1 MTRTA
6 DQFSAYAAQLREEF
20 DHAFSL
26 PARVETTS
34 GRHLLAIRVAGHP
47 YALNP
52 EEIAG
57 LQVDQA
63 VVPVPGMLPEW
74 LGLAGIRGGLVP
86 VFSLAMLLGYE
97 RPTPTRPRWLAVCG
111 SGQLFGLAFDEF
123 ERHLNLA
130 PSQIAAADSVNTKT
144 EHVLAVAQAE
154 DMPRP
159 VISIPSIAAEITRR
173 CATVTASKEK

>member
-1 MTRTA
+1 MTETA
-6 DQFSAYAAQLREEF
+6 GNFAAQLRDEF

-26 PARVETTS
+26 PARVETGR
-34 GRHLLAIRVAGHP
+34 GRHLLAIRVAGHS
-47 YALNP
+47 YAVNP
-52 EEIAG
+52 QEIAG
-57 LQVDQA
+57 LQVDRT

-97 RPTPTRPRWLAVCG
+97 LPAARPRWLAVCG

-130 PSQIAAADSVNTKT
+130 PSQIATADSVNTKT
-144 EHVLAVAQAE
+144 PHVLAVAQAE

-159 VISIPSIAAEITRR
+159 VISIPSVAAEITRR
-173 CATVTASKEK
+173 CATVTVSKEK